1 MIDIV
6 FFYILLSILLTIIIM
21 QTPTIQSK
29 EVLQKG
35 KFLSLSRLTLA
46 HPDGRTTP
54 YEVVERNA
62 EKVF

>member
-1 MIDIV
+1 
-6 FFYILLSILLTIIIM
+6 M

-29 EVLQKG
+29 EILQKG

-46 HPDGRTTP
+46 HPDGRLTP